1 VLGHFLDGIPIL
13 SLHGKIP
20 AKYRPKTLADFRKMA
35 SGVLVCTDVAA
46 RGIDIPDIDWVIQ
59 YDPPQDPAAFVHR
72 CGRTAR
78 IGREGRAVVLLLPS
92 EETYVSFLK
101 LRNIPIKDFAEAIP
115 PTATLEEIRG
125 AAAADRDM
133 YEKGLLAFVS
143 FVRGYKEHQLSYIFQ
158 LKDMDLG
165 QAAMGFGLLHLPSMP
180 EFRTNKNAAKNFT
193 PR

>member
-1 VLGHFLDGIPIL
+1 MWGSGCAHVWYVPWRQVYFLTCACVDYFARVLGHFLDGIPIL

-78 IGREGRAVVLLLPS
+78 IGREGRAVVLLLPQS
-92 EETYVSFLK
+92 
-101 LRNIPIKDFAEAIP
+101 P
-115 PTATLEEIRG
+115 PLEPVG
-125 AAAADRDM
+125 
-133 YEKGLLAFVS
+133 
-143 FVRGYKEHQLSYIFQ
+143 
-158 LKDMDLG
+158 
-165 QAAMGFGLLHLPSMP
+165 
-180 EFRTNKNAAKNFT
+180 
-193 PR
+193 